1 LFGIYLLPPE
11 SRRQHSLAR
20 SQSTKGNRTETK
32 KSHDKTKQKETP
44 PMPPFPTPLHPDGEP
59 AWFTPLHNSY
69 LERLLHLSPGAVL
82 ELYQSHLVQAAQR
95 MLGKYGDITPRAY
108 EHVVVG
114 IARTPTRGERARPG
128 YGPGNLEDL
137 REGML

>member
-1 LFGIYLLPPE
+1 
-11 SRRQHSLAR
+11 
-20 SQSTKGNRTETK
+20 
-32 KSHDKTKQKETP
+32 
-44 PMPPFPTPLHPDGEP
+44 MPPFPAPLRPDGEP

-69 LERLLHLSPGAVL
+69 LERLLLLPPGAVL
-82 ELYQSHLVQAAQR
+82 ELYQTHLVQAAQR
-95 MLGKYGDITPRAY
+95 LLGELGDLTPRPY

-114 IARTPTRGERARPG
+114 IARTPIRGERARPG